1 MTDDPELPDDP
12 ALEGAAEDAPED
24 LPDDAA
30 HADADEPAEGMDNVV
45 SLRRGVPSEPDATR
59 ACPLDMLV
67 PAVEACLFAVTGVV
81 TVPQLAAALKVPE
94 RHVTGALAA
103 LEHRLLATNSG
114 IRLLQIADG
123 YQLRTDLRLAPWVAA
138 IRGGKPF
145 RLTRPANETL
155 AIIAFRQ
162 PVTKGVLDDIRGV
175 DCGGVL
181 RMLADRGLIRTD
193 GRADEPGRPLNWV
206 TTPAFLELFG
216 LRSLADLPTLKDLR
230 ALGEDEGTGP
240 EHGFPAPD
248 EVERIA
254 RLLRP
259 GPRDVTDE

>member
-12 ALEGAAEDAPED
+12 ELTAEAEPA
-24 LPDDAA
+24 DDA
-30 HADADEPAEGMDNVV
+30 DDGAEGPDNVV
-45 SLRRGVPSEPDATR
+45 SLRRGAAPESDATR

-67 PAVEACLFAVTGVV
+67 GAVEACLFAVPGVV
-81 TVPQLAAALKVPE
+81 TVAQLSAALKVPE

-103 LEHRLLATNSG
+103 LEHRLTATNAG
-114 IRLLQIADG
+114 VRLLQVADG
-123 YQLRTDLRLAPWVAA
+123 YQLRTDSRLAPWVAA

-216 LRSLADLPTLKDLR
+216 LKSLADLPTLKDLR
-230 ALGEDEGTGP
+230 ALGEDEGVGP
-240 EHGFPAPD
+240 ENAFPAPE

-259 GPRDVTDE
+259 GPHEVTEE